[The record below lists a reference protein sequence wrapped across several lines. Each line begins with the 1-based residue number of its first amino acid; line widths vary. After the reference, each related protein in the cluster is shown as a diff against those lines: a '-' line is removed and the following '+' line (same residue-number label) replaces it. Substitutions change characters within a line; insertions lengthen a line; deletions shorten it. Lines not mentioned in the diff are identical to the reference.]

1 MEHGSPMRM
10 MGHAA
15 PDFAICHAEGRG
27 FESHHPLSK
36 PRPGG
41 VSFFSDSAEAER
53 IRSGCVAVAGLKVAV
68 DQRLGELPLP
78 TPEFAPVRLELEVAR
93 AMCTHHLPFGD
104 EQSNSFW
111 RHSMPAV
118 LARALGA
125 CPFEVSIQ
133 LPRTPRAVIYS
144 DSDELARSR
153 ARPKE

>member
-1 MEHGSPMRM
+1 MAQIGGFWDSLTRSGRFAMQKVVGSSPIIR
-10 MGHAA
+10 
-15 PDFAICHAEGRG
+15 
-27 FESHHPLSK
+27 SQK